1 MIRTKDVLIIDQR
14 TEEQKLRDAE
24 RAKEISDLTLE
35 FDPIKNNKISF
46 GVSLDSKN
54 LIDTMGELAHMSIS
68 EFLRYLINE
77 EHRRLITIIRDGVAI
92 EAETEEDRQRI
103 FDQIMR
109 SVL

>member
-1 MIRTKDVLIIDQR
+1 MIRTKDVLINDRR

-24 RAKEISDLTLE
+24 RVKEISDLTLR

-46 GVSLDSKN
+46 SVSLDSKN
-54 LIDTMGELAHMSIS
+54 LIDTMAELAHMSIS
-68 EFLRYLINE
+68 GFLRYLINE
-77 EHRRLITIIRDGVAI
+77 EHRRLIVEIRNGVPI
-92 EAETEEDRQRI
+92 EAGTEEDRQRI